1 MMRHTLICN
10 TDHTCWLEGDIKAVD
25 SAGMMSQPQPFDAS
39 LNDLASEGINAHDT
53 ALIFEGGGMRNSY
66 TAACVK
72 KLIDNGVEF
81 GWVGGVSAG
90 ASHAVN
96 FLSLDS
102 FRAVE
107 SFVDFAKNPS
117 FGGLSSMLRGTGYF
131 NAEFIYEK
139 AADQDLPFDFE
150 TFSSN
155 PTPLNLSAVNALTGE
170 TVVWTRDD
178 INQVED
184 LLVRVRASSTL
195 PLIMPMRHIDG
206 VPFVDGAMGDSG
218 GIVIEEAEKAGFEKF
233 LFVGTKPRGFVRPE
247 VKRKAGV
254 RGFFRKYPSVAEAMI
269 SRPAK
274 YNASKQRLLELE
286 QEGRAQLFFPEDMQI
301 TSTERN
307 VMKLRANY
315 QAGKQQMYSEWPAWK
330 KFLESN

>member
-1 MMRHTLICN
+1 MT
-10 TDHTCWLEGDIKAVD
+10 T
-25 SAGMMSQPQPFDAS
+25 SSQPSKNLPTDT
-39 LNDLASEGINAHDT
+39 GIDAHDT
-53 ALIFEGGGMRNSY
+53 AVIFEGGGMRNSY

-72 KLIDNGVEF
+72 KLIDNNVEF

-90 ASHAVN
+90 ASHTVN
-96 FLSLDS
+96 FLSLDA
-102 FRAVE
+102 FRSVE

-139 AADQDLPFDFE
+139 SADQDLPFDYE
-150 TFSSN
+150 TFAHN
-155 PTPLNLSAVNALTGE
+155 PAQMNLSAVNALTGE

-178 INQVED
+178 IKQVED

-206 VPFVDGAMGDSG
+206 IPYVDGAMGESG
-218 GIVIEEAEKAGFEKF
+218 GIVIDEAEKAGFKKF

-247 VKRKAGV
+247 VKRKAGL
-254 RGFFRKYPSVAEAMI
+254 RGFFRKYPAIAEAMI
-269 SRPAK
+269 VRPAR

-286 QEGRAQLFFPEDMQI
+286 KQGKAQLFFPENMQV

-307 VMKLRANY
+307 VAKLRANY
-315 QAGKQQMYSEWPAWK
+315 QAGKAQMYTEWPQWK
-330 KFLESN
+330 EFLAQS